1 MLKLSELTVQNE
13 QALLYIERFEYD
25 YFEMK
30 PKTLIETVEKY
41 ILNDHSPRDEIDKF
55 EKKINEVLKKYK
67 NYIAGEYVD
76 NDIY

>member
-41 ILNDHSPRDEIDKF
+41 ILNDHSPRDEF
-55 EKKINEVLKKYK
+55 LLQKKSLLSSVYK
-67 NYIAGEYVD
+67 ML
-76 NDIY
+76 

>member
-30 PKTLIETVEKY
+30 
-41 ILNDHSPRDEIDKF
+41 
-55 EKKINEVLKKYK
+55 INEVLKKY
-67 NYIAGEYVD
+67 I
-76 NDIY
+76 